1 MNRLSKETSPYL
13 RQHMDNPVDW
23 YPWGSKAFLAAVERD
38 RPILLSVGYSS
49 CHWCHVMAHES
60 FDNVDTAKMMN
71 QLFVNIKVDRE
82 ERPDIDTIYME
93 SVQAMTGRGGWPM
106 TVFLTPDGR
115 PFFGGTYYPH
125 QPHQQ
130 MPSFRQVM
138 TAVDE
143 AWNSRRPEIE
153 KQADSLTAVIRQTAH
168 IMDAIDVADDKPHR
182 KQTTPDTTFGQ
193 ELLIQASH
201 NIVAAFDFEW
211 GGFGI
216 APKFP
221 GAMTLD
227 AALRIYGKT
236 GHSTLL
242 EGVCISLDGMASG
255 GIWDHIGGGFA
266 RYSVDRQWL
275 VPHFEKML
283 YDNALLARTYLHAWQ
298 VTGNS
303 AYRQILDETIDYVL
317 RDLQLSAGGFCSA
330 EDADSEGVEG
340 QYYVWS
346 KSEIENVVGAAV
358 GKTAAKEAVEWWAVT
373 TEGNFEGKNILY
385 RPLGN
390 ELIRPKILDQ
400 ARAALFEHRKKRVR
414 PGLDNKV
421 LTEWNAL
428 MLATLCEAAAVTRT
442 PEWHDAAVANGEFLL
457 NCLRRSDGRWLRSW
471 QPGHKEDST
480 IDNKNSKG
488 AARHLAYAHDYA
500 ALVDAFT
507 RLAELTGKAT
517 WINEARKCADNL
529 ITLFADQSS
538 PGFFTTGKDAEK
550 LITRPKDIFDNATPS
565 AQSSAAVGLSR
576 LARLSGNSG
585 YSSHADAIV
594 KRLTEVSVAHPTTF
608 GRMLEA
614 VDMTAGGL
622 DEVVIVGDRPD
633 LVEAVQVLYS
643 PNIVLAWGEP
653 YKSPLWHS
661 RKEGYAYVCK
671 SFSCRTPTADVE
683 ELRKQLNTRFD

>member
-60 FDNVDTAKMMN
+60 FENVDTAKMMN

-143 AWNSRRPEIE
+143 AWTDRRPEIE

-168 IMDAIDVADDKPHR
+168 TMDTIDIADNKPPR
-182 KQTTPDTTFGQ
+182 KQTTSDTTSGQ
-193 ELLIQASH
+193 ELLRQASH
-201 NIVAAFDFEW
+201 NIVAAFDLEW

-227 AALRIYGKT
+227 AALRIYDKI
-236 GHSTLL
+236 GHSALL

-298 VTGNS
+298 ATGNS

-317 RDLQLSAGGFCSA
+317 RDLRLSAGGFCSA

-340 QYYVWS
+340 RYYVWS

-373 TEGNFEGKNILY
+373 TEGNFEGKNILH
-385 RPLGN
+385 RPLGS
-390 ELIRPKILDQ
+390 ELMRPTIVDQ
-400 ARAALFEHRKKRVR
+400 ARAALFEHRRKRVR

-428 MLATLCEAAAVTRT
+428 MLATLCEAAAATRT

-457 NCLRRSDGRWLRSW
+457 SCSRRSDGRWLRSW
-471 QPGHKEDST
+471 QPGHKENSPT
-480 IDNKNSKG
+480 GNENSKE

-517 WINEARKCADNL
+517 WINEARKCADSL
-529 ITLFADQSS
+529 ITLFADQSF

-565 AQSSAAVGLSR
+565 AQSSAATGLLR
-576 LARLSGNSG
+576 LARLSGNSS

-594 KRLTEVSVAHPTTF
+594 KRLTEVSVTHPTTF

-643 PNIVLAWGEP
+643 PNTVLAWGEP

-661 RKEGYAYVCK
+661 RKEGYAYVCRN
-671 SFSCRTPTADVE
+671 FSCQTPTADVE
-683 ELRKQLNTRFD
+683 ELRKQLNTCFD

>member
-60 FDNVDTAKMMN
+60 FENVDTAKMMN

-143 AWNSRRPEIE
+143 AWTDRRPEIE

-168 IMDAIDVADDKPHR
+168 IMDTIDVADNKPPR
-182 KQTTPDTTFGQ
+182 KQTTSDTTLGQ
-193 ELLIQASH
+193 GLLRQASH

-227 AALRIYGKT
+227 AALRIHDKI
-236 GHSTLL
+236 GHSALL

-255 GIWDHIGGGFA
+255 GIRDHIGGGFA

-298 VTGNS
+298 VTGNPV
-303 AYRQILDETIDYVL
+303 YRQILDETIGYVL
-317 RDLQLSAGGFCSA
+317 RDLQLSVGGFCSA

-340 QYYVWS
+340 WYYVWS

-373 TEGNFEGKNILY
+373 TEGNFEGKNILH
-385 RPLGN
+385 RPLGS
-390 ELIRPKILDQ
+390 ELIRSKTLDQ

-414 PGLDNKV
+414 PGLDNKI

-428 MLATLCEAAAVTRT
+428 MLATLCEAAAATRT
-442 PEWHDAAVANGEFLL
+442 PEWHDAAVANGKFLL
-457 NCLRRSDGRWLRSW
+457 SCLRRSDGRWLRSW
-471 QPGHKEDST
+471 QPGHKENSPT
-480 IDNKNSKG
+480 DNENPKG
-488 AARHLAYAHDYA
+488 TARHLAYAHDYA

-517 WINEARKCADNL
+517 WINEARKCADSL
-529 ITLFADQSS
+529 ITLFADQSF

-550 LITRPKDIFDNATPS
+550 LITRPKGIFDNATPS
-565 AQSSAAVGLSR
+565 AQSLAAAGLLR

-585 YSSHADAIV
+585 YSSHADAIIE
-594 KRLTEVSVAHPTTF
+594 RLTEVSITHPTTF

-633 LVEAVQVLYS
+633 LVEAVQVHYS
-643 PNIVLAWGEP
+643 PNMVLAWGEP

-661 RKEGYAYVCK
+661 RKEGYAYVCRN
-671 SFSCRTPTADVE
+671 FSCQPPTADVE
-683 ELRKQLNTRFD
+683 ELRKQLNTCFD